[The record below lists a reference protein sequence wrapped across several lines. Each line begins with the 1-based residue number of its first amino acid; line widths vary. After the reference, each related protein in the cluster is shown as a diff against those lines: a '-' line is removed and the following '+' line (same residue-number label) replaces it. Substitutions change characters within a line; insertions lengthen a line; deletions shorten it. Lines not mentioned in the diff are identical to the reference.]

1 MKSPSLSVVIPT
13 IGRPS
18 LEDSL
23 ESIARQDLHHEDEVL
38 VVGDG
43 FQHKAAQLVMEFKD
57 RLDVRYVSHGPTRNF
72 GNAQRTFGLG
82 MVHGDYVAFLD
93 DDDVFGP
100 EAFTQI
106 RKALV
111 AENFPEMVFFKTVA
125 PWGEVVWTDEGVF
138 EQGNICTVQMVV
150 ANRRPFP
157 PWPLRQGGNVRWA
170 QVMAERG
177 RVVWRREITTIC
189 RPLRKWWEVQDG

>member
-1 MKSPSLSVVIPT
+1 MGRTSLA
-13 IGRPS
+13 
-18 LEDSL
+18 DSL
-23 ESIARQDLHHEDEVL
+23 ESIARQTIQPDDEIL

-43 FQHKAAQLVMEFKD
+43 WQPGAREVCAYFEGQLP
-57 RLDVRYVSHGPTRNF
+57 VRYVSHGPTRNF

-82 MVHGDYVAFLD
+82 MVHGDYVGFLD
-93 DDDVFGP
+93 DDDVYAP

-111 AENFPEMVFFKTVA
+111 AEDSPELVFFKTVA
-125 PWGEVVWTDEGVF
+125 PWGEVVWTDEGLY

-150 ANRRPFP
+150 RNARPFP
-157 PWPLRQGGNVRWA
+157 PWPLRQGGNVGWA
-170 QVMAERG
+170 RVMAERG

-189 RPLRKWWEVQDG
+189 RPVRKWWEVQDG